1 MPETIAVFIPIIFFI
16 VTGFVLSLAL
26 QLRSKE
32 KQLMIEKGLSPE
44 QIMEFFKAKE
54 KDSKNKFYLLK
65 GGIIL
70 IFLVIFG
77 IIGNM
82 IDRSYFFYWESHQ
95 GDRWFHDDPV
105 YGVWFAFLG
114 IGIGALVA
122 HFAAKKAE
130 AAEAAKNG
138 MN

>member
-1 MPETIAVFIPIIFFI
+1 MEGTIAVFIPIIITI
-16 VTGFVLSLAL
+16 VIGFVISLAL
-26 QLRSKE
+26 QLKSKE
-32 KQLMIEKGLSPE
+32 KQIMIDKGLSPD
-44 QIMEFFKAKE
+44 QILEFFKAKE

-82 IDRSYFFYWESHQ
+82 IDRTYFNFAE
-95 GDRWFHDDPV
+95 HDDPV

-114 IGIGALVA
+114 LGIGAIVA
-122 HFAAKKAE
+122 HFVGKKAE
-130 AAEAAKNG
+130 AIEVAKNSV
-138 MN
+138 N